1 MTLSPAAVSDGDF
14 IMESLSRM
22 VNGRRFAPTLLGAL
36 KFTDVDR
43 KQGRIGAQIT
53 INEAMTN
60 AMGKMDGAAMESLV
74 DIASTAAIVL
84 KAERAASDAAGVSI
98 ALNTTLLKPASVN
111 EKIRVRAT
119 CLQRTPRIAFSSVL
133 VETMDGATIAR
144 GTHTKLFAAADSSGK
159 LPDVPLI
166 SKL

>member
-1 MTLSPAAVSDGDF
+1 
-14 IMESLSRM
+14 
-22 VNGRRFAPTLLGAL
+22 
-36 KFTDVDR
+36 
-43 KQGRIGAQIT
+43 
-53 INEAMTN
+53 MTN

-111 EKIRVRAT
+111 EKIRWGSRLTGNDPRCPFPRSHHRVRVRAT